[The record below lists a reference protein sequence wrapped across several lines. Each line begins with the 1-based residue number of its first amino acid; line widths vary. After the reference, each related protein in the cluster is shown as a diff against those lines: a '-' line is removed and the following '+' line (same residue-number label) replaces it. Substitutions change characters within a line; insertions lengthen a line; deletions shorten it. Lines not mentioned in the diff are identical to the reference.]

1 MISVDRSELEESK
14 EEKSAVEKTFPHPYC
29 IPHPSLHPT
38 QLQVPTPHKNGHAP
52 AFGIPLPGLPSHFVM
67 LDKDM
72 GLGTSGEDS
81 SEASSSKSQRRR
93 AEEDEMQ
100 RRK

>member
-1 MISVDRSELEESK
+1 M
-14 EEKSAVEKTFPHPYC
+14 EKTFPHPYC
-29 IPHPSLHPT
+29 IPHPSLSLHMT
-38 QLQVPTPHKNGHAP
+38 QLQVPSPLKGNGHAP
-52 AFGIPLPGLPSHFVM
+52 AFGIPLPGLPSLGM

-93 AEEDEMQ
+93 AEEDERQ